1 MKFYKMIFGMFFAV
15 SLFAISEGEIK
26 SSVRAATDNAIIVL
40 KDKNLNKDQKSAEIF
55 KIFDPFF
62 DYKQIAKISLSKR
75 YNTLSDAQKEQFEKA
90 FETRLKSSYVDK
102 LLSYTDQTIN
112 LKEPTKPNENRYWL
126 SGDVVSEGKEYPF
139 VYKFYNAK
147 ESGWLI
153 YDLDILGVS
162 IVQTYRS
169 QFGGLLENGT
179 FEDLLK
185 RLETVNLPEDN
196 K

>member
-1 MKFYKMIFGMFFAV
+1 M
-15 SLFAISEGEIK
+15 
-26 SSVRAATDNAIIVL
+26 
-40 KDKNLNKDQKSAEIF
+40 
-55 KIFDPFF
+55 
-62 DYKQIAKISLSKR
+62 
-75 YNTLSDAQKEQFEKA
+75 
-90 FETRLKSSYVDK
+90 
-102 LLSYTDQTIN
+102 
-112 LKEPTKPNENRYWL
+112 
-126 SGDVVSEGKEYPF
+126 
-139 VYKFYNAK
+139 YKFYNAK